1 MPSLLGD
8 AMALGCAAVWAAAVL
23 LLRSM
28 RGVPAV
34 SLNLFKSALASALVV
49 LTSLALGHRWEVHHR
64 PADLAALA
72 LSGVL
77 GLAVA
82 DTLFLAGLARVD
94 ASVAAVADCIYS
106 PTVIAL
112 ATVFLGE
119 VPAPGLIY
127 GAPLVV
133 LGLTAVAWSG
143 RGATVVDRRGFALLL
158 SGVMTTATGVVIAR
172 PALARADLF
181 EATAI
186 RLLAGSAAL
195 LVASAL
201 RGRAREALSLM
212 RPQRLWWRAVP
223 TAVLATYVSMLLWLG
238 GMKYG
243 TASRAA
249 LLTQTGTLWLL
260 FASRLSGEAVT
271 PRRAV
276 GALVALVGVAVVL
289 KM

>member
-1 MPSLLGD
+1 MHPLLGD
-8 AMALGCAAVWAAAVL
+8 AMALGCAAVWACAVV
-23 LLRSM
+23 LLRSL
-28 RGVPAV
+28 RAVPPMA
-34 SLNLFKSALASALVV
+34 LNLFKSALAALLVV

-64 PADLAALA
+64 PRDLAALV

-82 DTLFLAGLARVD
+82 DSLFLAGLSRVD

-106 PTVIAL
+106 PTVIVL

-119 VPAPGLIY
+119 IPGRGLMY
-127 GAPLVV
+127 GAPLVIV
-133 LGLTAVAWSG
+133 GLTAVAWSG
-143 RGATVVDRRGFALLL
+143 SGAVAVDRGGLALVL
-158 SGVMTTATGVVIAR
+158 SGVMTTAIGVVIAR
-172 PALARADLF
+172 PALGRADLF

-186 RLLAGSAAL
+186 RLLAGTSALFA
-195 LVASAL
+195 VSVL
-201 RGRAREALSLM
+201 RGRTREVLSLM
-212 RPQRLWWRAVP
+212 RPQPLWKRAVP
-223 TAVLATYVSMLLWLG
+223 AAVLATYVSMLLWLG

-260 FASRLSGEAVT
+260 FASRFTGEVVT
-271 PRRAV
+271 RRRAV
-276 GALVALVGVAVVL
+276 GALVALAGVAVVL

>member
-143 RGATVVDRRGFALLL
+143 RGATVVDRRGFALL
-158 SGVMTTATGVVIAR
+158 SGVMTATGVVIAR